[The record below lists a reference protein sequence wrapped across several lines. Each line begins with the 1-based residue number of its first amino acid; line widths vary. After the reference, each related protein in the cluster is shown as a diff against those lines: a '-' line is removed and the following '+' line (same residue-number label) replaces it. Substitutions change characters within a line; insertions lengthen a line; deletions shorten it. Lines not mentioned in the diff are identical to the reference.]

1 MGIKKRPERRVPFRR
16 PCGNGIQ
23 KKVTSHPTQ
32 RNVLPELHDPIS
44 LYLYC
49 TINIMDRIILE
60 VDDQVAKNW
69 RYSSEKKRREV
80 SGAINK
86 MLELA
91 FKQKGDDDFIQ
102 FVKVVQEKAAER
114 GLTEEILNE
123 ILNDP
128 N

>member
-1 MGIKKRPERRVPFRR
+1 
-16 PCGNGIQ
+16 
-23 KKVTSHPTQ
+23 
-32 RNVLPELHDPIS
+32 
-44 LYLYC
+44 
-49 TINIMDRIILE
+49 MDRIILE

-102 FVKVVQEKAAER
+102 FVKEVQDKAAER